1 MSDALMPP
9 YPSSRP
15 QQYPELI
22 RTSLERYM
30 ADLAIKSPSL
40 GAEAKVAVARLV
52 ETIEAAIQHPAE
64 LEPDEIRFGVTSLI
78 AVGEDL
84 PAFVNQYSLGVGWD
98 AARVVVMGTEPAE
111 NPDVPE
117 DMAWHAIY
125 SVLVAADSRPEI
137 LDRIVDGS
145 SWMAGAEGGWNS
157 RDKRPY
163 HLNANDFIHV
173 ERRGGSSTWKVIAKI
188 VAPES
193 ADGWRRLLET
203 RLGEPG
209 LGEYAYQLDRSALPA
224 MTSGKGQPPSP
235 ERVVFLSDALRLL
248 RESAQVLL
256 LHGFGGL
263 GRWRQWWEQDQHLI
277 RVFLGIDA
285 RDAVELDWRYV
296 AGRNSLGELVL
307 GDRRVLYSRALS
319 GRIPAAYIEAVRA
332 QVQGAVVLG

>member
-1 MSDALMPP
+1 MKLNSALTVQR
-9 YPSSRP
+9 YPQLVRA
-15 QQYPELI
+15 
-22 RTSLERYM
+22 SLERYG
-30 ADLAIKSPSL
+30 ADLAILAPSL
-40 GAEAKVAVARLV
+40 GAEAQRAVVQLV
-52 ETIEAAIQHPAE
+52 KTIDAATKHPTE
-64 LEPDEIRFGVTSLI
+64 LEPEEIRFGVSSLI
-78 AVGEDL
+78 EVGEDL

-98 AARVVVMGTEPAE
+98 GAPIVVMGTEPAE
-111 NPDVPE
+111 NPGVPE

-137 LDRIVDGS
+137 LDRIVEGS
-145 SWMAGAEGGWNS
+145 SWKAAAEGSWNS

-193 ADGWRRLLET
+193 ADAWRRLLET

-235 ERVVFLSDALRLL
+235 RRVAFLLDALRLL
-248 RESAQVLL
+248 RKSAPVLL
-256 LHGFGGL
+256 LHGFGGP

-277 RVFLGIDA
+277 RVFLGMDA
-285 RDAVELDWRYV
+285 GDAVELEWRYV
-296 AGRNSLGELVL
+296 AGRNSLGNLVRGGRLVL
-307 GDRRVLYSRALS
+307 YTRALS
-319 GRIPAAYIEAVRA
+319 GRIPAAYIEAIRA
-332 QVQGAVVLG
+332 QVQRAVGLGRV

>member
-1 MSDALMPP
+1 MDDMASMNLSPP
-9 YPSSRP
+9 FAK
-15 QQYPELI
+15 QQHPELV
-22 RTSLERYM
+22 RTSLERYL

-40 GAEAKVAVARLV
+40 RAEAKVAVTRLI
-52 ETIEAAIQHPAE
+52 ETIGAAIQHPAE

-84 PAFVNQYSLGVGWD
+84 PAFVNQ
-98 AARVVVMGTEPAE
+98 
-111 NPDVPE
+111 
-117 DMAWHAIY
+117 
-125 SVLVAADSRPEI
+125 
-137 LDRIVDGS
+137 
-145 SWMAGAEGGWNS
+145 
-157 RDKRPY
+157 RPY
-163 HLNANDFIHV
+163 DLNANDFIHV
-173 ERRGGSSTWKVIAKI
+173 ERRRGSSTWKVIAKI
-188 VAPES
+188 VAPKS

-277 RVFLGIDA
+277 RVFLGMDA
-285 RDAVELDWRYV
+285 GDAVELDWRYV
-296 AGRNSLGELVL
+296 DGRNSLGELVL

-319 GRIPAAYIEAVRA
+319 GRIPATYIEAVRA